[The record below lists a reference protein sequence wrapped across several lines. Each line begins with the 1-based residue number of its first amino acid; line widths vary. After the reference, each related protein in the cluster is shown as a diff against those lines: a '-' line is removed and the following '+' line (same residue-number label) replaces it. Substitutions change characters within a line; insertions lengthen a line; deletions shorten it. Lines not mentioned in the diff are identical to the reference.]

1 MTRRRASPLPAF
13 IPPQLTA
20 LVRTAPDGEGWL
32 HGIKFDGYRMHARID
47 VLHLDGEDL
56 TKLPL
61 HERKQRLAALLTG
74 AGAPTSVVA
83 FTRQRKPVSFPLR
96 RR

>member
-32 HGIKFDGYRMHARID
+32 HEIKFDGHRAHARID
-47 VLHLDGEDL
+47 VPHLDGEGL
-56 TKLPL
+56 TPRPL
-61 HERKQRLAALLTG
+61 HERKQRLAALL
-74 AGAPTSVVA
+74 ARIGAPTSVVA
-83 FTRQRKPVSFPLR
+83 FTRQR
-96 RR
+96 